1 MPNLSSLVTK
11 GLVAGGGS
19 DVVPTPV
26 GPPEPPDALA
36 FDVATTSTQVLIVV
50 PTAVNVALMV
60 SENIVDNLRVQQAAN
75 LTLPSVYKRAYLVA
89 NETDEIAL
97 VKGK

>member
-1 MPNLSSLVTK
+1 MPNLSSLTTK
-11 GLVAGGGS
+11 GLVAGGG
-19 DVVPTPV
+19 DAVPV
-26 GPPEPPDALA
+26 SVALSEPPDALV

-50 PTAVNVALMV
+50 PTAVNVSLMAA
-60 SENIVDNLRVQQAAN
+60 ENIVNNLRVRQPAS
-75 LTLPSVYKRAYLVA
+75 LTLPSIYKRAYLVA